1 MFWVVNVIV
10 ASTNPSLII
19 HLRLLTCRRLWFSSA
34 PASCRIAS
42 HQPVAL
48 PPPPTFTSPVDS
60 WLLCYRVLRHPP
72 GLFHPMVHVVF
83 LSPTPVDCPFTPPP
97 THGYAA
103 TAHRPDNAP
112 TMIVPLTCYRQCR
125 RQRVGRRR
133 RRPSNNDALPP
144 APHGCQCCTPTAP
157 TRRHRRHPANARHR
171 RFAHRKASEDVQR
184 QPPPLFDCCVYV
196 FLFAPAASQSANV
209 AAIDRP
215 RHH

>member
-1 MFWVVNVIV
+1 MFWVVNVLV
-10 ASTNPSLII
+10 ASTNPSLIV

-60 WLLCYRVLRHPP
+60 WLLCYHVIRRPP

-103 TAHRPDNAP
+103 TAHRPNNAP
-112 TMIVPLTCYRQCR
+112 TIVPLTCYHQRR
-125 RQRVGRRR
+125 RQRVGRRH
-133 RRPSNNDALPP
+133 RRPSNDDALLP
-144 APHGCQCCTPTAP
+144 APHGCQRCTTIAP
-157 TRRHRRHPANARHR
+157 PRRHRRHPADARHR
-171 RFAHRKASEDVQR
+171 RFAHRKASEDIQR
-184 QPPPLFDCCVYV
+184 QPPPLFDCCVCV
-196 FLFAPAASQSANV
+196 FLFAPAALQSARV

-215 RHH
+215 HHH